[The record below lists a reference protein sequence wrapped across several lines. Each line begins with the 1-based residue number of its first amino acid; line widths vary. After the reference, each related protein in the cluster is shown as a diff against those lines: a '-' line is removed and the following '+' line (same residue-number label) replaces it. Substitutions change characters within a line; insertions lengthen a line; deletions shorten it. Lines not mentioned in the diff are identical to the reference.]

1 MAFKSF
7 KYNIYS
13 KGYHRSAAQKK
24 NATSFFDSSYQYLR
38 QNQGLV
44 NSDPVLHASHL
55 HPHPVVVANVN
66 YNNVDDVLHLHD
78 LDSPLNISTN
88 PLTHDELLY
97 NQNVSLRSLKQQQN
111 NNNANNSSTQH
122 RYYSTG
128 PTVPANQYDSLNFSS
143 RNFQDLQ
150 SKQQPPPVQKQ
161 QQQEYNLLEDENTF
175 VWKEDTEPCLNTSTY
190 LQTHIDEINRCYE
203 QNNYNKINSLYQSLK
218 RNGIVPPLEIFTKVL
233 DSLCKRPLDNNDLDN
248 KMYELLTCY
257 QDMINNRMKPPDE
270 IYNIVLLS
278 LFKGSIL
285 AYQFKNPNGSDFYK
299 IAIELFNT
307 TTNDPKQKS
316 EVKFRNFSKDVL
328 DYNLLAMNIYPG
340 HITLSKAQQIIKSSP
355 AFIKD
360 SFYFIACFSYAKST
374 NDKLAI
380 KELYEDFRLSISS
393 SASNQTL
400 FDNQFEIYSVIL
412 SSFIETGE
420 VELATNLLDDLVSK
434 IQNSNGLASNI
445 SLLLSNFLISMSK
458 IDSSKAYE
466 IWFKF
471 HKLDWIPEFS
481 YEFYLIFMANS
492 FQDWN
497 LTKKIYDY
505 IFPMKRSLSPLKK
518 QKLSDYLL
526 YPMGAESIITSLL
539 DYSLQL
545 KDNEIIMKILEES
558 VIKNFSFDIGIYP
571 FIFNYLR
578 EIKCGDEYLMRFIDS
593 HAEFFEKSDSVSKFQ
608 FLNSI
613 VDNFQ
618 SQSLLNSIS
627 HAKFFMNLVKDFNLE
642 NCEIVNYNG
651 MITCIHNFV
660 KAPKTIKDFPY
671 ILEIHAVL
679 ITKLFDFD
687 TYPIL
692 QNNSDETL
700 LNFRDQIEHQ
710 FRILTQNFYRLNLDP
725 NLLAG
730 VVSQALK
737 MINLDEVTNGQDLLR
752 FFNHPGDWDKSYPLS
767 LGSFIRNS
775 CKAGIRE
782 FTKLSKE
789 GYCFDYDTYKALI
802 VNRAINRQIID
813 RCIEICPDTTELKTL
828 VNLIISK
835 IPGRELTQLV
845 INSSKFND
853 VFVPNLRNDSMIKLI
868 KNCESLSNF
877 IRVCDFPEKF
887 KSIAIQAENKNAIEL
902 IYEKLF
908 DSGNY
913 ADILRYNNVVPVLNL
928 ELLLKSCIRY
938 GEFKKFESLFKKFND
953 KINESSK
960 IDIQLEYLINKN
972 DLKGA
977 LELFAK
983 TPKDLRTPHKTMDLY
998 TFALFLDSFNRDITY
1013 YETPENTLQFANILS
1028 SQASYINLLS
1038 TYNLIAHSD
1047 QLMSF
1052 NTGGMASKVKKEI
1065 LTQMLNNL
1073 YDSVRLLSSSIETDE
1088 SMKQTLREKVQNY
1101 CRFKAYL
1108 KSPELDID
1116 ELKTLISVESF
1127 LNPFTP
1133 SILFNNLVETAY
1145 LNEHA
1150 PSLVLQNGLIYSFQK
1165 DSLIKVLDYLEE
1177 QFASNGDNSSIEKVR
1192 EFKFV
1197 LSKSK
1202 SLQL

>member
-66 YNNVDDVLHLHD
+66 YNNVDDALHLHD
-78 LDSPLNISTN
+78 LDSSLNNSTN

-111 NNNANNSSTQH
+111 NNNTNNSNTQH

-128 PTVPANQYDSLNFSS
+128 PTIPANQYDSLNFNT

-150 SKQQPPPVQKQ
+150 SKQPPPAAQKQ
-161 QQQEYNLLEDENTF
+161 QQQECNLLEDENAF
-175 VWKEDTEPCLNTSTY
+175 VWKEDTESCLNNSTY

-203 QNNYNKINSLYQSLK
+203 QHNYNKINSLYQSLK

-257 QDMINNRMKPPDE
+257 QDMINNRLKPPDE

-340 HITLSKAQQIIKSSP
+340 HITLSKAQQIITSSP

-393 SASNQTL
+393 SASNRTL

-505 IFPMKRSLSPLKK
+505 IFPMKRNLSPLKK

-558 VIKNFSFDIGIYP
+558 IV
-571 FIFNYLR
+571 
-578 EIKCGDEYLMRFIDS
+578 
-593 HAEFFEKSDSVSKFQ
+593 KS
-608 FLNSI
+608 
-613 VDNFQ
+613 
-618 SQSLLNSIS
+618 
-627 HAKFFMNLVKDFNLE
+627 
-642 NCEIVNYNG
+642 
-651 MITCIHNFV
+651 
-660 KAPKTIKDFPY
+660 
-671 ILEIHAVL
+671 
-679 ITKLFDFD
+679 
-687 TYPIL
+687 
-692 QNNSDETL
+692 
-700 LNFRDQIEHQ
+700 
-710 FRILTQNFYRLNLDP
+710 
-725 NLLAG
+725 
-730 VVSQALK
+730 
-737 MINLDEVTNGQDLLR
+737 
-752 FFNHPGDWDKSYPLS
+752 
-767 LGSFIRNS
+767 
-775 CKAGIRE
+775 
-782 FTKLSKE
+782 
-789 GYCFDYDTYKALI
+789 
-802 VNRAINRQIID
+802 
-813 RCIEICPDTTELKTL
+813 
-828 VNLIISK
+828 
-835 IPGRELTQLV
+835 
-845 INSSKFND
+845 
-853 VFVPNLRNDSMIKLI
+853 
-868 KNCESLSNF
+868 
-877 IRVCDFPEKF
+877 
-887 KSIAIQAENKNAIEL
+887 
-902 IYEKLF
+902 
-908 DSGNY
+908 
-913 ADILRYNNVVPVLNL
+913 
-928 ELLLKSCIRY
+928 
-938 GEFKKFESLFKKFND
+938 
-953 KINESSK
+953 
-960 IDIQLEYLINKN
+960 
-972 DLKGA
+972 
-977 LELFAK
+977 
-983 TPKDLRTPHKTMDLY
+983 
-998 TFALFLDSFNRDITY
+998 
-1013 YETPENTLQFANILS
+1013 
-1028 SQASYINLLS
+1028 
-1038 TYNLIAHSD
+1038 
-1047 QLMSF
+1047 
-1052 NTGGMASKVKKEI
+1052 
-1065 LTQMLNNL
+1065 
-1073 YDSVRLLSSSIETDE
+1073 
-1088 SMKQTLREKVQNY
+1088 
-1101 CRFKAYL
+1101 
-1108 KSPELDID
+1108 
-1116 ELKTLISVESF
+1116 
-1127 LNPFTP
+1127 
-1133 SILFNNLVETAY
+1133 
-1145 LNEHA
+1145 
-1150 PSLVLQNGLIYSFQK
+1150 
-1165 DSLIKVLDYLEE
+1165 
-1177 QFASNGDNSSIEKVR
+1177 
-1192 EFKFV
+1192 
-1197 LSKSK
+1197 
-1202 SLQL
+1202 